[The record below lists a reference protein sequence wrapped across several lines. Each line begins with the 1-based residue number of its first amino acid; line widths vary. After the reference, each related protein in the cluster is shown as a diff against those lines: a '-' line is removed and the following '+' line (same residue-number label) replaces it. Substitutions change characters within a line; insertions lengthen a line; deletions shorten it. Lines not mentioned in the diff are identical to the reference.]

1 MNLVT
6 VAKILGESYNKNE
19 LETAFK
25 TTTRIFIANNYDFLL
40 EQRISRM
47 ELDLVK
53 LKSYHKDQIASMC
66 AVPFANKAIYFK
78 FRESLIEEVQQIMD
92 ALIWTERLHQDE
104 IEQRMNIKIYD
115 VTERKMWSNYVETQY
130 TIKKDFLIFR
140 VENSSGWYAQKP
152 EFLLSLPPSL
162 RRVLAQYYEKPKSA
176 EIVALETTTPVN
188 QLYVTGEQD
197 IQIEWARIITYI
209 NQDQLVTTAKG
220 RPTVASINKMQ
231 RKLNLKEFFDGDHID
246 KTIKNIRS
254 TLIAGM
260 VIGVKSKL
268 IDQAIEFPEMMRS
281 ILFRH
286 HYLNSVETAT
296 LVLHYLKGINYIDG
310 DSLPAVES
318 TMLKILQKL
327 PQKSWVSLKNI
338 EDYMLYNVIEVK
350 PILEHTVADKLYYQY
365 IDPQSKYYND
375 KHYIRSGKYK
385 RAIVES
391 FIKGTFFL
399 YASFGL
405 VDIGYDIPDVSTPGV
420 TSFSPYDG
428 LKFVRRTPLGDYV
441 LGFTGSYVPPK
452 NIGNYEIKLSED
464 SLSIIVNEQD
474 EAVSALI
481 SPYAERISPTRFQ
494 TDFRLFLKECRSKEE
509 LDTKIKLFQQFIGNE
524 LPPIWENFFIDLRQK
539 IDPLEELQEIRI
551 FKIPEANTKL
561 VHLIARDQSLKKL
574 VIKAE
579 GYHVLISK
587 EHYSKFKKR
596 LQEFGY
602 FITN

>member
-6 VAKILGESYNKNE
+6 VAKILSESYNKNE
-19 LETAFK
+19 LEIAFK

-40 EQRISRM
+40 GQRISRM
-47 ELDLVK
+47 ELDLIK
-53 LKSYHKDQIASMC
+53 LKAYQKEQIASMC
-66 AVPFANKAIYFK
+66 AIPFANKEIYFK

-104 IEQRMNIKIYD
+104 IEQKMNIRIYD
-115 VTERKMWSNYVETQY
+115 ITEKKTWGNHVEAQY

-140 VENSSGWYAQKP
+140 VENSAGWYAQKP
-152 EFLLSLPPSL
+152 ELLLSLPPSL

-176 EIVALETTTPVN
+176 EIIALETIPHVSY
-188 QLYVTGEQD
+188 LYVTGEQD
-197 IQIEWARIITYI
+197 IQMEWARIITYL
-209 NQDQLVTTAKG
+209 NQDQLATTAKG
-220 RPTVASINKMQ
+220 RPTIASINKMQ
-231 RKLNLKEFFDGDHID
+231 RKLNLKEFFNSDDVD
-246 KTIKNIRS
+246 KTLKNIRS
-254 TLIAGM
+254 TLIVGM
-260 VIGVKSKL
+260 ILGVKNKL
-268 IDQAIEFPEMMRS
+268 INQSLEFPEIMRS

-296 LVLHYLKGINYIDG
+296 LVLHYLKGIGYIDG

-318 TMLKILQKL
+318 TMLKILQRL
-327 PQKSWVSLKNI
+327 PEKSWVSIKNI
-338 EDYMLYNVIEVK
+338 EDYMLYNVIEIK

-365 IDPQSKYYND
+365 VDPESKYYND

-391 FIKGTFFL
+391 FVKGTFFL

-405 VDIGYDIPDVSTPGV
+405 VDIGYDVPDVSTLGV

-428 LKFVRRTPLGDYV
+428 LKSIRRTPLGDYV
-441 LGFTGSYVPPK
+441 LGITGSYIPPK
-452 NIGNYEIKLSED
+452 NIGKYEIKLSED
-464 SLSIIVNEQD
+464 SLSILINEDD
-474 EAVSALI
+474 EMLSALI

-509 LDTKIKLFQQFIGNE
+509 LNTKIKLFQQFIGSE
-524 LPPIWENFFIDLRQK
+524 LPLIWENFFVELGQK

-551 FKIPEANTKL
+551 FKIPETNTKL
-561 VHLIARDQSLKKL
+561 VHLIARDQLLKKL
-574 VIKAE
+574 VTKAE

-587 EHYSKFKKR
+587 ENYSKFKKR